1 MKLKTIIVSVLV
13 LTALSLVVFFVSRP
27 APPATTD
34 ARLDQPLVGRATIE
48 KAAKLRLSDQGKT
61 VTLERGQ
68 DAAWRV
74 PSYYNFPADFAKLS
88 GLVGNLTDAKAQRLV
103 TSNAD
108 RISRLE
114 FKDTKVELLDAAG
127 QELWSIT
134 LGKTPETGAGRFVRF
149 GTEPKAYLA
158 NLTAWLD
165 TESKNW
171 ASSELINVKADDVA
185 KIEMPFSEGG
195 PVTISR
201 AKKEDPWSADKT
213 LAGQKLKTDKM
224 SSVLSSIGTLRF
236 SDTNDRADPAVV
248 TAAAHQR
255 TFKLTTFDQKTLTVA
270 ISRKPEEKKLKPPT
284 ASADGKSGPAALGSM
299 ADLNKKEDKAKD
311 TAGKPGEDTKA
322 DPAKALTPEYE
333 TIPAGPVF
341 VHVTHSD
348 ANAPVNA
355 LTQKRAF
362 QIADFV
368 FTSLPQKAEE
378 LFEPATPP
386 AAAPA
391 ATEEKKP

>member
-103 TSNAD
+103 TRNAD
-108 RISRLE
+108 
-114 FKDTKVELLDAAG
+114 

-185 KIEMPFSEGG
+185 KIEMPFSEAGS
-195 PVTISR
+195 VTISR

-213 LAGQKLKTDKM
+213 PAGQKLKTDKM